1 MRRAH
6 PQLTEQVRPGWH
18 AINYRDPAVGFVCAI
33 VPRADTVQL
42 ALVRGARLPDPDGL
56 LTGSGKQLRML
67 VFASAADVDEDVVT
81 RYLDLTVELG
91 TALRAR

>member
-1 MRRAH
+1 M
-6 PQLTEQVRPGWH
+6 RPGWH
-18 AINYRDPAVGFVCAI
+18 AINYRDPAAGFVCAI
-33 VPRADTVQL
+33 FPRADPVQL

-91 TALRAR
+91 SALRER